1 VPGDALPLEIRDLSK
16 SFADRRALDG
26 VSLELHPGEIL
37 GLLGP
42 NGAGKTTLVRSVASR
57 VVPESGTVR
66 VLGFD
71 AADPRARAV
80 RGWVP
85 QEIALY
91 SLLSPREN
99 LWTFGRYQ
107 GLSGEALE
115 RGIAASLDWVGLAD
129 RADDKTDKLSGGM
142 KRRLNIAAGTIHE
155 PRVLLLDEPTVGV
168 DPQSRERIYAMIGE
182 LKARGVSLLY
192 TTHYMEEAERLC
204 DRIAIIDHG
213 KVIASGT
220 KEELVR
226 RTVGTRQAVAVD
238 AAIAIPAALG
248 ERLAALGAQRDG
260 QQVRLSVEDPAGEI
274 RRLLD
279 LFHSAG
285 VPVTDLV
292 LKAPTL
298 EEVFLRLTGR
308 ELRE

>member
-1 VPGDALPLEIRDLSK
+1 MTAAPLPLEIRDLSK
-16 SFADRRALDG
+16 SFGARRALEN
-26 VSLELHPGEIL
+26 VSLSLAPGEVL

-42 NGAGKTTLVRSVASR
+42 NGAGKTTLVRSVAGR
-57 VVPESGTVR
+57 VVVDGGSLR

-71 AADPRARAV
+71 PTDDRARAV

-91 SLLSPREN
+91 PLLSPREN

-107 GLSGEALE
+107 GLSGEALDG
-115 RGIAASLDWVGLAD
+115 GIRRSLAWIDLAD
-129 RADDKTDKLSGGM
+129 RADEKTGALSGGM
-142 KRRLNIAAGTIHE
+142 KRRLNIAAGTIHG

-182 LKARGVSLLY
+182 LQSQGVSLLY

-213 KVIASGT
+213 RIIALGT
-220 KEELVR
+220 TDELVR
-226 RTVGTRQAVAVD
+226 TTLGARQALTID
-238 AAIAIPAALG
+238 AALPISPRLKEKLG
-248 ERLAALGAQRDG
+248 RFSATVDG
-260 QQVRLSVEDPAGEI
+260 TKVLVSVQDAAGEI
-274 RRLLD
+274 RTLLE
-279 LFHSAG
+279 LFHGEG
-285 VPVTDLV
+285 VPVRDLT
-292 LKAPTL
+292 LKSPTL
-298 EEVFLRLTGR
+298 EEVFLQLTGR